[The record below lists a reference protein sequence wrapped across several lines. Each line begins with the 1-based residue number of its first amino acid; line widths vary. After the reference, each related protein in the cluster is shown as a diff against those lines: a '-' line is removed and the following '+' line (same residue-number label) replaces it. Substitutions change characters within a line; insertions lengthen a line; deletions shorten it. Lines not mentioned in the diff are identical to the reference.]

1 MKDSH
6 ESLFQQVTKKQNG
19 DPGNLFFFPFFGYRF
34 CVNRLGEIF
43 WLKFLVY
50 YFHLFFCLAEVV
62 IKATDCLAKRN
73 NT

>member
-19 DPGNLFFFPFFGYRF
+19 DPGNLFFSFLAIVF